1 MASVNQQAP
10 ILPLEQRTSLP
21 CELFGADILRIF
33 DAMPL
38 SILIL
43 DNELRARYYNPV
55 YYEKYHSILH
65 SALKLSDTQ
74 ILNYKMDSNAADDV
88 SIITLKKVISAK
100 KSLKNQFFQ
109 EIQTLYQGFAN
120 LHYIDMPGF
129 EGIAVIQN
137 EKKEIEKFSK
147 QLNDYRKLV
156 DQISQLSEEKNTL
169 PLHFRNITG
178 ISVPFIKIL
187 RQGALVAPTSSSVCI
202 FGESG
207 TGKEV
212 FANALHYSSSYSQGP
227 FIKVNCS
234 AIPETLLESELF
246 GYEKGAFTGANP
258 NGNPGKFELAN
269 NGTIFLDEIGELP
282 LPMQVKLLRV
292 LQEQEVTRIGGK
304 KALKLNFRLITAT
317 NRNLEQMVKDGTF
330 REDLYYR
337 ICIIPL
343 NLPALRERRP
353 DIQILANE
361 FLAEV
366 TIKSPF
372 WKTRRFSEEVLN
384 MFYKYNWPGNIR
396 ELKNCVERMAIFS
409 TTEQI
414 EIDVLPANIA
424 NAVNSEYTHK
434 NIFQQKDTYDL
445 KAIVDSVEQD
455 TIRMVLDMT
464 GGNKIKAIKMLGISS
479 RTFYAKL
486 EKFGIK
492 K

>member
-1 MASVNQQAP
+1 MTSDNQQTL

-21 CELFGADILRIF
+21 KEIFSIGILQIM
-33 DAMPL
+33 DAIPL

-55 YYEKYHSILH
+55 YFEKYHQVFH
-65 SALKLSDTQ
+65 SKLKLSNVE
-74 ILNYKMDSNAADDV
+74 ILNYKMDTNAAGEV
-88 SIITLKKVISAK
+88 SIVQLKKVLSSK
-100 KSLKNQFFQ
+100 KSVSNQFFM
-109 EIQTLYQGFAN
+109 ENDTLYQGFAN

-129 EGIAVIQN
+129 EGLAVIQN

-156 DQISQLSEEKNTL
+156 DKIGQLSEEKSTL
-169 PLHFRNITG
+169 PPHFKNITG
-178 ISVPFIKIL
+178 ISVPFVKVL

-234 AIPETLLESELF
+234 AIPDTLIESELF
-246 GYEKGAFTGANP
+246 GYEKGSFTGANP

-282 LPMQVKLLRV
+282 LPMQAKLLRV
-292 LQEQEVTRIGGK
+292 LQEQEVTRIGGS
-304 KALKLNFRLITAT
+304 KAIKLNFRLITAT

-337 ICIIPL
+337 ICIIPI

-361 FLAEV
+361 FLVETTV
-366 TIKSPF
+366 KSPF

-424 NAVNSEYTHK
+424 NTISAEYVQR
-434 NIFQQKDTYDL
+434 NISRQKDVYDL
-445 KAIVDSVEQD
+445 KAIVDSVEHD
-455 TIRMVLDMT
+455 TIRTVLDLT

-492 K
+492 D